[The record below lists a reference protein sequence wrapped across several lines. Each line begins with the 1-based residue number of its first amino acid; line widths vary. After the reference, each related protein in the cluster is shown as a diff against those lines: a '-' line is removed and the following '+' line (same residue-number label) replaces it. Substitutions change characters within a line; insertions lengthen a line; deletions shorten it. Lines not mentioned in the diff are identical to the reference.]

1 MTGVDVLTES
11 APERIWLQVDADGDA
26 EDRSE
31 PIMRESWGDMTWC
44 AEEIGGQEVAYVR
57 ADLAAKLRDALQAL
71 LDADDYALETD
82 ASLQY
87 EAEQGNGFAPYVIAA
102 RAAIREVQP

>member
-1 MTGVDVLTES
+1 MSRVDVLTES

-57 ADLAAKLRDALQAL
+57 SDIVAELAAALSCL
-71 LDADDYALETD
+71 IDDVNDIRGVDVEGYAPG
-82 ASLQY
+82 A
-87 EAEQGNGFAPYVIAA
+87 FANARKAIAKA
-102 RAAIREVQP
+102 TSP